1 MRLPS
6 AATVRNQVLL
16 PLQLGEEPATTA
28 RAFTFDGLLD
38 GREHLALG
46 LGARA
51 APGRLQDGSHPPLV
65 RLHSECLTGDVL
77 GSARLAS

>member
-46 LGARA
+46 LGA
-51 APGRLQDGSHPPLV
+51 
-65 RLHSECLTGDVL
+65 
-77 GSARLAS
+77 